1 MESPDNYVLE
11 RQVGFVMRRAVQ
23 RHIAISRP

>member
-1 MESPDNYVLE
+1 MDKNDAYILE

-23 RHIAISRP
+23 RRVAEEV